1 MTLIQLE
8 YIVAVDTY
16 KNFALAAEKSF
27 VTQPTLSMQIQKL
40 EEGLGILIFDRSKHP
55 TIATEAGAELIEQAR
70 KVLKEAAK
78 IKELISDKKT
88 EIKGELR
95 IGIIPTAAPY
105 LLPLFLTKFLK
116 KYPDV
121 KLIVDEL
128 TTDQIVA
135 NLRNDMLDAGILVT
149 PLHNSHITELPL
161 YYEPFVVYASEKSN
175 LSNVEKLK
183 PKEINL
189 NEVWLMN
196 EEHCI
201 SSQVMNL
208 CNERKKQHIVT
219 NLEYK
224 AGSIETLKKMVE
236 LNNGVTLL
244 PALSLTNLTPA
255 QKKMVK
261 YFEAPVPV
269 REVSLVISRT
279 FIKKRMIEALKE
291 SILSHIPESMKK
303 AENRKIVQI

>member
-1 MTLIQLE
+1 MRL
-8 YIVAVDTY
+8 
-16 KNFALAAEKSF
+16 
-27 VTQPTLSMQIQKL
+27 
-40 EEGLGILIFDRSKHP
+40 
-55 TIATEAGAELIEQAR
+55 
-70 KVLKEAAK
+70 
-78 IKELISDKKT
+78 
-88 EIKGELR
+88 
-95 IGIIPTAAPY
+95 GIIPTVAPY

-116 KYPDV
+116 KYPGV

-128 TTDQIVA
+128 TTEQIVV
-135 NLRNDMLDAGILVT
+135 NLKNDLLDAGILVT
-149 PLHNSHITELPL
+149 PLHNNNITEIPL
-161 YYEPFVVYASEKSN
+161 YYEPFVAYASEKSN
-175 LSNVEKLK
+175 LAHVEKLK

-201 SSQVMNL
+201 SSQVVNL
-208 CNERKKQHIVT
+208 CNERKKQQIVT

-244 PALSLTNLTPA
+244 PALSLTNLTAA

-261 YFEAPVPV
+261 YFEAPEPV

-279 FIKKRMIEALKE
+279 FIKKRLIEALKD
-291 SILSHIPESMKK
+291 SVLNNIPETMKK
-303 AENRKIVQI
+303 VENRKIVKL